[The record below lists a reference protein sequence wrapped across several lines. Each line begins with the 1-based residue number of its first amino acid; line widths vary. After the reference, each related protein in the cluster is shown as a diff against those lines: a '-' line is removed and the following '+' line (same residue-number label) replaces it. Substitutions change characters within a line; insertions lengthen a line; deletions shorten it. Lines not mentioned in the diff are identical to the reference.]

1 MEWLVASIDPSRLHL
16 VDPAVAWHA
25 RLMVLAWG
33 IFCPLGVLVAR
44 FFKVTPKQNWPAQ
57 CDNRFWWLSHLG
69 LQYLGGI
76 LMLIALATIL
86 AGHGARGLSSLHAWL
101 GYSVL
106 MLGAAQF
113 LAGWLRGSKGGP
125 TESSLRGDHYDMSR
139 RRVAFERLH
148 KSVGYLALLFAVAA
162 ILTGLWHANAPRWM
176 WILLAGWWLG
186 FALAFVLLQRQ
197 GRAIDTYQAI
207 WGPSSEHPG
216 NLRKPIGWGVRR
228 IALRKGAPNE

>member
-1 MEWLVASIDPSRLHL
+1 MEWLVAPIDPTRLHL
-16 VDPAVAWHA
+16 VDPAIAWHA

-44 FFKVTPKQNWPAQ
+44 FFKVMPRQNWPAQ

-69 LQYLGGI
+69 LQYLGGV
-76 LMLIALATIL
+76 LMVIALAIIFV
-86 AGHGARGLSSLHAWL
+86 GHGARGLGSAHAWL

-106 MLGAAQF
+106 MLGAVQF
-113 LAGWLRGSKGGP
+113 LAGWLRGTKGGP
-125 TESSLRGDHYDMSR
+125 SEPSPRGDHYDMSC

-148 KSVGYLALLFAVAA
+148 KCAGYLAILLAVAA
-162 ILTGLWHANAPRWM
+162 ILTGLWQANAPRWM
-176 WILLAGWWLG
+176 WIVLGSWWLG

-207 WGPSSEHPG
+207 WGPSSDHPG

-228 IALRKGAPNE
+228 IAVRKGAPNE